1 MGSHDQSI
9 KTLLAE
15 LIAGV
20 NTLFRQ
26 ELRLAQAESSE
37 KISQALTGLV
47 SLLAGFLVAFSALLV
62 LLQAVVVA
70 LSNVVAPSYAALI
83 VGVVVALIAFIL
95 IQQGQSRLRLGNI
108 APERTIKAMRDDKDM
123 VMEKIR

>member
-1 MGSHDQSI
+1 MTSHDQSI

-20 NTLFRQ
+20 NMLFRQ

-37 KISQALTGLV
+37 KVTQAMTGLIG
-47 SLLAGFLVAFSALLV
+47 LLSGFLVAFAALLV

-70 LSNVVAPSYAALI
+70 LSNVIAPAYAALI
-83 VGVVVALIAFIL
+83 VGVVVALVAFIL
-95 IQQGQSRLRLGNI
+95 IQQGYSRLKIGNL
-108 APERTIKAMRDDKDM
+108 APERTFKAMLKDKNM
-123 VMEKIR
+123 VMEKVQ